1 MKLKS
6 AHRTLWLWI
15 AVCAVLLNAFAP
27 AVSHAIAF
35 SKGVP
40 PSWEICRS
48 DGARVTFSGA
58 FNSNLEFKA
67 ALPDTGG
74 KLVQAGKSGKPVQPG
89 KSLGLMA
96 MDGDCA
102 YCVTHAG
109 SFGLPPSA
117 VAGLVLAGSKQL
129 HPFLFY
135 RSPQPLAVWSA
146 ARPRGPP
153 VLV

>member
-15 AVCAVLLNAFAP
+15 AVCAVLLNALAP

-58 FNSNLEFKA
+58 FNSNPEFKA

-74 KLVQAGKSGKPVQPG
+74 KPG

-117 VAGLVLAGSKQL
+117 VAGLLLAGSKQL